1 MTADDVKMII
11 LDLDG
16 TLYDINDVIGNV
28 YNYQVMFLSSKLNK
42 TSDDIKTYFESHGI
56 YSYVTKESKSAT
68 ELFEQLGISKEEWK
82 TYRNTHFDVKTIQK
96 GKAVGESSIRS
107 LGTNHILVLLS
118 SNTMATIEKILSHI
132 GIPKDLFFKII
143 CSDSFSS
150 KQGFNKKKAM
160 EYLAAE
166 EDIPFCSM
174 LSIGDRY
181 LTDIKPMTTLGG
193 TGILLQTPK
202 ALEKVAKDIEENNL
216 MSCNEYELY

>member
-1 MTADDVKMII
+1 MTADNIRMII

-16 TLYDINDVIGNV
+16 TLYDINDVIDSV
-28 YNYQVMFLSSKLNK
+28 YKYQVMFLSSKLNK
-42 TSDDIKTYFESHGI
+42 EESEIETYFASHGI
-56 YSYVTKESKSAT
+56 YPYVTKESKSAT
-68 ELFEQLGISKEEWK
+68 ELFEHLEISKEEWK
-82 TYRNTHFDVKTIQK
+82 TYRNTHFDAKAIQR
-96 GKAVGESSIRS
+96 GKAIGESTIRS
-107 LGTNHILVLLS
+107 LANNHILVLLS
-118 SNTMATIEKILSHI
+118 SNTMTTIEKILSHI
-132 GIPKDLFFKII
+132 GIPEDLFCKII

-174 LSIGDRY
+174 LTIGDRY
-181 LTDIKPMTTLGG
+181 LTDIKPMITLGG

-216 MSCNEYELY
+216 MSCSEYELY